1 MSRRLFMVIALL
13 SFLTGAD
20 AVADGRV
27 PAYVLEL
34 PDSVTDVFVAETGTA
49 TIYRFENTPAGLALG
64 DQYYMSIGENG
75 AGKQRAWDRKTPLGI
90 YFVIDQLDTSRLH
103 EKYGV
108 TAFPLDYPNAW
119 DRRQQR
125 TGDGI
130 WVHGVLADGPRRP
143 PRDTDGCLAL
153 PNESLLALEKKF
165 IPLQTPVVIT
175 RSIAWQTP
183 AVREALRTELNV
195 AIRRWTDALAAADVH
210 AYLSTYSDE
219 FRFNGL
225 TFDDWA
231 SLRARVLDRRGKAT
245 VVIDDLMLLAD
256 AEEDGL
262 LLSRFRQTVADSDV
276 TTVTTKRLYW
286 RRGTEG
292 ALKIVAEDNG

>member
-13 SFLTGAD
+13 SLLTGAD
-20 AVADGRV
+20 AVVDGRV

-64 DQYYMSIGENG
+64 DQHYMSIGENG

-130 WVHGVLADGPRRP
+130 WVHGVLADGGRRP

-153 PNESLLALEKKF
+153 PNEALLALENNF
-165 IPLQTPVVIT
+165 VPLATPVIIT
-175 RSIAWQTP
+175 RSLAWQTP
-183 AVREALRTELNV
+183 AVQAALRRELNAVVRHWTEAL
-195 AIRRWTDALAAADVH
+195 ADGDAH
-210 AYLSTYSDE
+210 AYLSMYSNE
-219 FRFNGL
+219 FRFNGM
-225 TFDDWA
+225 TFDEWA
-231 SLRARVLDRRGKAT
+231 SFRAQVLYKRGKAT
-245 VVIDDLMLLAD
+245 VVINDLMLLAD

-262 LLSRFRQTVADSDV
+262 FLSRFRQTVADSDV
-276 TTVTTKRLYW
+276 TTVMTKRLYW
-286 RRGTEG
+286 RRDTEG